1 MFSRLQRAHWHP
13 TCVPFRWIRKQYV
26 EVSESYLEACGA
38 TVYFVET
45 PQTHIPDGFSQHDAA
60 YHWQE
65 MEADM
70 PDGESLEDM

>member
-1 MFSRLQRAHWHP
+1 
-13 TCVPFRWIRKQYV
+13 
-26 EVSESYLEACGA
+26 VSESYLKACGA
-38 TVYFVET
+38 TVYFVKT

-60 YHWQE
+60 SHWQE